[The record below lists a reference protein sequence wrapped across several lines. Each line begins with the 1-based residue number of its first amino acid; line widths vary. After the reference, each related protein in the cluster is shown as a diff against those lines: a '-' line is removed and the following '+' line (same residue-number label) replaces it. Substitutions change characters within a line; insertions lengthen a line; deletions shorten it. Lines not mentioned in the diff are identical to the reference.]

1 MADNTMCRI
10 PVTGCMVKNSLTG
23 EWELDADRSTWA
35 DIPADVIARV
45 LIQGFG
51 LDESRRGLVLID

>member
-35 DIPADVIARV
+35 DIPADVIARE
-45 LIQGFG
+45 LIQGCG
-51 LDESRRGLVLID
+51 LDAITKGAGAD

>member
-10 PVTGCMVKNSLTG
+10 PVVGCMTKNPLSG
-23 EWELDADRSTWA
+23 EWELDKDRSTWA
-35 DIPADVIARV
+35 DIPADAIARV

-51 LDESRRGLVLID
+51 LDAILRGADAD

>member
-1 MADNTMCRI
+1 MTDNTMCRI
-10 PVTGCMVKNSLTG
+10 PVVGCMTKDPLSG
-23 EWELDADRSTWA
+23 EWELDEDRSTWA

-51 LDESRRGLVLID
+51 LDAITKGADAD

>member
-10 PVTGCMVKNSLTG
+10 PVVGCMKKNPLTG

-35 DIPADVIARV
+35 DIPADAIARV

-51 LDESRRGLVLID
+51 LDAILRGADAD

>member
-10 PVTGCMVKNSLTG
+10 PVTRCMVKNSLTG
-23 EWELDADRSTWA
+23 EWELDPDRSTWA

-51 LDESRRGLVLID
+51 LDAIMKGADAD

>member
-1 MADNTMCRI
+1 MCRI
-10 PVTGCMVKNSLTG
+10 PVVGCMKKNPLTG

-35 DIPADVIARV
+35 DIPADAIARV

-51 LDESRRGLVLID
+51 LDAILRGADAD